1 MTQGCPFSSLLLDI
15 RLEALVKAVRQEK
28 EKIRLHIRKEEI
40 KLSLFVDDIT
50 INLKDPI
57 SSENS

>member
-1 MTQGCPFSSLLLDI
+1 MTQGCLFFPLLFVI
-15 RLEALVKAVRQEK
+15 RLEALVKAIRKEK
-28 EKIRLHIRKEEI
+28 ERIRSQIRKEEI
-40 KLSLFVDDIT
+40 KLPLFVDDIT